1 MATKVIPSTVSILGS
16 DWEIIYK
23 DDDPYFEEAKG
34 YTNPA
39 SRKIVI
45 ENLKCTNDPTDFNL
59 EEQAVDQKRVLRHE
73 IIHAFLFES
82 GLAENSNSAD
92 AWAVNEEMVDW
103 FANQS
108 PKIYKVYKELKL
120 V

>member
-1 MATKVIPSTVSILGS
+1 LQI
-16 DWEIIYK
+16 D
-23 DDDPYFEEAKG
+23 DDDPLAFDL
-34 YTNPA
+34 A
-39 SRKIVI
+39 S
-45 ENLKCTNDPTDFNL
+45 
-59 EEQAVDQKRVLRHE
+59 QAVDQKRILRHE

-82 GLAENSNSAD
+82 GLADDSNSAD

-103 FANQS
+103 FARQA